1 MGLVGLVV
9 TDVLVLFIY
18 IYSTPRGEKSTFCGK
33 ETSPFCQAQNIEA
46 SFWRTCTFRLGIGGL
61 FVRWCAESK
70 YVITFG
76 LLGLGWSNIDLNDPA
91 SLQSGY

>member
-46 SFWRTCTFRLGIGGL
+46 L
-61 FVRWCAESK
+61 FDIIQYLRNEE
-70 YVITFG
+70 
-76 LLGLGWSNIDLNDPA
+76 
-91 SLQSGY
+91 